1 MNKGRM
7 TETLEKQFGPI
18 LPFSE
23 AGKVVEI
30 TAIFPRKS
38 GIL

>member
-1 MNKGRM
+1 M
-7 TETLEKQFGPI
+7 TGTLEKQFGPI

-23 AGKVVEI
+23 AGKVAEI
-30 TAIFPRKS
+30 TAIISRKS